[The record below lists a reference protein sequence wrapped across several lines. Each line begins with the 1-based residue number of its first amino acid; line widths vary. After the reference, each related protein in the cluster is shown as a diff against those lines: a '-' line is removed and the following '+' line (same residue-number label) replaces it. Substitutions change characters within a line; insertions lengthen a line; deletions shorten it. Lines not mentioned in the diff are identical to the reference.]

1 METEKINA
9 GKELRRDCTDSSG
22 RVGLCALSLPSRVGT
37 SLLRAKQG
45 AAPAMGLIPLV
56 CKGGG
61 VRMETVHNIQLHGAF
76 KGSSSREGRQ
86 QPWQSQ
92 TVGLLWEEQECLITR
107 AKFQLGCP
115 ATSKIFLT
123 MFWIFHILKRAIDI
137 FQRSRYSPHICV
149 FPS

>member
-1 METEKINA
+1 MFSESRGDVNKPWKLKKRNA

-22 RVGLCALSLPSRVGT
+22 RVGLCAPSLPSRVGT

-56 CKGGG
+56 CEGGG

-76 KGSSSREGRQ
+76 KGSSREGRQ

-92 TVGLLWEEQECLITR
+92 TVELLWEEQECLKTR
-107 AKFQLGCP
+107 AKVQLG
-115 ATSKIFLT
+115 
-123 MFWIFHILKRAIDI
+123 ILHFRKYFTTVLDL
-137 FQRSRYSPHICV
+137 SYTLENNRY
-149 FPS
+149 FPET